1 MEKRKFGICDIM
13 NAKSRAGAAVST
25 DEYTE
30 IYLDP
35 RKVKPSESN
44 FYSQENIEELADSF
58 LAVGQQQPTVLG
70 RVNGEFR
77 IVSGHRRNLANIL
90 NIERG
95 YGKYCRVRYL
105 YRDMTEAMFE
115 LSLLIG
121 NVYNRELT
129 AWEKTE
135 QAGRLKKAL
144 IKAKEEDGMELPGK
158 LRDIIAKLMNESGTN
173 IARMENIN
181 NNATPEIKKE
191 FAKGNL
197 GISAAYEAAKLSPEE
212 QRAIADEAAG
222 GKDIRAKE
230 IAAKV
235 AEKSEGKKEDN
246 PHVPEEDIPGQMHI
260 EDYPELMPEPCA
272 ASHIKD
278 SGCDYEC
285 SSSMTQTTEPESAAD
300 VEYREMDGDSSKMLT
315 FAVEAF
321 LEQIDIDAWIPH
333 IRDSEGLH
341 KQIKDDFLFSNAID
355 FKFRTRKLRM
365 QFLEDI
371 RLMSLDTGKELERYS
386 WEQFF
391 CELDRI
397 GAVGEKYA
405 EEVQVKDAERSGELP
420 EPSDI
425 ELLQN
430 KLEKEKKNLAVL
442 KEDYTD
448 RDKRVRLQELV
459 VGALAANIC
468 DLENIRNQPPE
479 PVQPE
484 LPPLKNNDQRKE
496 WLKDYKAWGLWY
508 EDKNIGCRYYKYD
521 FENGARLIAET
532 YLVPKSKYFAEHET
546 CYLHLVGGPE
556 PPKDKTGCYGKW
568 QRNEEYNKFP
578 TSETELVEFLKFMQR
593 K

>member
-1 MEKRKFGICDIM
+1 
-13 NAKSRAGAAVST
+13 
-25 DEYTE
+25 
-30 IYLDP
+30 
-35 RKVKPSESN
+35 
-44 FYSQENIEELADSF
+44 
-58 LAVGQQQPTVLG
+58 
-70 RVNGEFR
+70 
-77 IVSGHRRNLANIL
+77 
-90 NIERG
+90 
-95 YGKYCRVRYL
+95 
-105 YRDMTEAMFE
+105 MTEAMFE

-246 PHVPEEDIPGQMHI
+246 PHVPEEDIHGRMHI
-260 EDYPELMPEPCA
+260 EDYPELMPELCA
-272 ASHIKD
+272 ESHIKD
-278 SGCDYEC
+278 RGCDYEC
-285 SSSMTQTTEPESAAD
+285 SSSMTQTTEPESDAD

-315 FAVEAF
+315 FAA
-321 LEQIDIDAWIPH
+321 
-333 IRDSEGLH
+333 
-341 KQIKDDFLFSNAID
+341 
-355 FKFRTRKLRM
+355 
-365 QFLEDI
+365 
-371 RLMSLDTGKELERYS
+371 
-386 WEQFF
+386 
-391 CELDRI
+391 
-397 GAVGEKYA
+397 
-405 EEVQVKDAERSGELP
+405 

>member
-355 FKFRTRKLRM
+355 FKFRTRKLR
-365 QFLEDI
+365 I
-371 RLMSLDTGKELERYS
+371 
-386 WEQFF
+386 
-391 CELDRI
+391 DR
-397 GAVGEKYA
+397 K
-405 EEVQVKDAERSGELP
+405 S
-420 EPSDI
+420 
-425 ELLQN
+425 
-430 KLEKEKKNLAVL
+430 
-442 KEDYTD
+442 
-448 RDKRVRLQELV
+448 V
-459 VGALAANIC
+459 V
-468 DLENIRNQPPE
+468 
-479 PVQPE
+479 
-484 LPPLKNNDQRKE
+484 
-496 WLKDYKAWGLWY
+496 
-508 EDKNIGCRYYKYD
+508 
-521 FENGARLIAET
+521 
-532 YLVPKSKYFAEHET
+532 
-546 CYLHLVGGPE
+546 
-556 PPKDKTGCYGKW
+556 
-568 QRNEEYNKFP
+568 
-578 TSETELVEFLKFMQR
+578 
-593 K
+593 